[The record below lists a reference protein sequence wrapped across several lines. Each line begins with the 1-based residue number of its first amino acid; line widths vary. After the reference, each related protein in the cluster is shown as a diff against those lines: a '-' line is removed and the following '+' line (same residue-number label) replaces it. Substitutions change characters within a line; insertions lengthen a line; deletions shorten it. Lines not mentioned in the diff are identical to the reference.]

1 MFMGEDEIRC
11 RLAAGFLL
19 LVGILSLLLSLDR
32 PDRETKLAR
41 AVETVT
47 AGIDRAGIATHSLVE
62 MEKRRQAMERD
73 NTTTGS
79 AAGTMDF
86 TSPENRAR
94 PAIDATG
101 GTREDLA
108 TSVSVSA
115 GRIREKAEELIRLYP
130 WPTLMLG
137 LGLGYVLA
145 RRRW

>member
-1 MFMGEDEIRC
+1 MSLRFTRRRNRGMRRQRYALTRMFIGEDEIRC

-79 AAGTMDF
+79 AAG
-86 TSPENRAR
+86 
-94 PAIDATG
+94 
-101 GTREDLA
+101 
-108 TSVSVSA
+108 
-115 GRIREKAEELIRLYP
+115 
-130 WPTLMLG
+130 
-137 LGLGYVLA
+137 
-145 RRRW
+145 